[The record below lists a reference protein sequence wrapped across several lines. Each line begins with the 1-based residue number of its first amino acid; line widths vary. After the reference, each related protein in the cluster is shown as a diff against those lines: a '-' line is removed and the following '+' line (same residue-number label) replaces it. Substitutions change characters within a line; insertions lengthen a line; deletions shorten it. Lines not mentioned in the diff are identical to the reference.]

1 MSTVSCRVLVL
12 LVALPCLG
20 LAACGDDE
28 LGPQAL
34 GRFRLDRPAMERM
47 YVQDLG
53 LDPEHAR
60 KESRAIRLEMAFN
73 GDQTFVMRTQT
84 VGRKVEQAKG
94 TWALDGT
101 ALTLKTTHENGRKLD
116 PARVEH
122 GQFEDPVLSIV
133 PPASMKYRLILRRA
147 P

>member
-1 MSTVSCRVLVL
+1 MSALVSRLLLPL
-12 LVALPCLG
+12 LVVLCLG
-20 LAACGDDE
+20 LCGCGGDE

-60 KESRAIRLEMAFN
+60 KESRAIRLEVAFQ
-73 GDQTFVMRTQT
+73 GDQTFQMRSQT
-84 VGRKVEQAKG
+84 VGRKVEQAQG

-116 PARVEH
+116 PPRVEH